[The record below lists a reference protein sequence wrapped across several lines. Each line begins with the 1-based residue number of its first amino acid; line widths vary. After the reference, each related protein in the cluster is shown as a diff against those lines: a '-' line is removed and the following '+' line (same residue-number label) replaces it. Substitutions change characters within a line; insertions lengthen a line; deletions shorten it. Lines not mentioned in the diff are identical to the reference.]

1 MRLKSFQVTNF
12 RSIRDSGLIEVD
24 DITCL
29 VGKNESGKT
38 ALLHALYRLNPI
50 NPEDGEFNPID
61 DYPRADVDDYQ
72 YDVEQGKREPAIV
85 IRAHFELEDADLEGM
100 AEDYPQDV
108 FTSRE
113 VELSKGYDNTLYFK
127 INISEERVVSHL
139 ITTHLPQETAKEAG
153 DCKSFDDLSA
163 FIEETEGEG
172 QQEAVSQ
179 LKQAMDEVEK
189 AGGVRKFF
197 YQRYVKPYV
206 PKFLYFDE
214 YYQMRGQ
221 ENLNALKTR
230 RDNETLEDADR
241 PLLGLLKHARIDLD
255 KALTAKNTQ
264 DLKNKLEGA
273 GNRLTRNLL
282 KYWSQ
287 NNHLQIRFDV
297 REAKPEDPEGMRNGV
312 NLWAEI
318 YDSKHL
324 ATTPMGRRSRGFV
337 WFFSFLSYFGQQK
350 EEHETPLILLL
361 DEPGLSLHAKA
372 QADLLNYME
381 EELKPD
387 HQVIY
392 TTHSPFMIDPIHFE
406 RVRLVQDDSMES
418 DAATA
423 SEDEGTRV
431 SSDVLTVNNDT
442 LFPLQ
447 GALGYE
453 IHQTLFIGP
462 NTLVVEGP
470 SDLIY
475 LKTMSALLEKKGRTA
490 LSEKWTITPAGG
502 AGKIPVFVSLIGNQK
517 GMNIAVLM
525 DVDPNAD
532 SVVQRLIKQKLLR
545 KKNLLTYAQYVD
557 ADEADLE
564 DLFDREFYIEL
575 VNKEFGKTIEL
586 AKVNAAIPRVLVA
599 LRPFFDDNSFN
610 HYRPARY
617 LSEHLGELEA
627 QISDEVIDRFE
638 RLFSDLNG
646 LLKK

>member
-1 MRLKSFQVTNF
+1 MKLKSFQVTNF
-12 RSIRDSGLIEVD
+12 RSVRDSGLIDAD
-24 DITCL
+24 DVTCL

-61 DYPRADVDDYQ
+61 DYPRADVDDYE
-72 YDVEQGKREPAIV
+72 YDVEQGKRDPATV
-85 IRAHFELEDADLEGM
+85 IRAHFELEDADLEVM
-100 AEDYPQDV
+100 FEDYPAEI

-113 VELSKGYDNTLYFK
+113 VELFKGYDNTLYF
-127 INISEERVVSHL
+127 NIAVSEEKVVSHL
-139 ITTHLPQETAKEAG
+139 VVTHLPQDIATEAKQ
-153 DCKSFDDLSA
+153 CKSLDDLSA
-163 FIEETEGEG
+163 FVATAEEEGK
-172 QQEAVSQ
+172 QEAVSPI
-179 LKQAMDEVEK
+179 KQVVVGIGNAD
-189 AGGVRKFF
+189 GVHKFI
-197 YQRYVKPYV
+197 YQQYVKPCV

-221 ENLNALKTR
+221 ENLNALKNR
-230 RDNETLEDADR
+230 MDNETLRDADR

-255 KALTAKNTQ
+255 RALTATNTQ
-264 DLKNKLEGA
+264 GLKNKLEGA
-273 GNRLTRNLL
+273 GNRLTKNLL

-297 REAKPEDPEGMRNGV
+297 RDAKPEDPEGMRNGI

-318 YDSKHL
+318 YDTKHQ

-337 WFFSFLSYFGQQK
+337 WFFSFLAYFGQQN
-350 EEHETPLILLL
+350 EEYDTPLILLL

-372 QADLLNYME
+372 QADLLNYIE
-381 EELKPD
+381 KELRPG

-392 TTHSPFMIDPIHFE
+392 TTHSPFLVDSSHFE
-406 RVRLVQDDSMES
+406 RVRLVQDNGMER
-418 DAATA
+418 DAAIDP
-423 SEDEGTRV
+423 ENEGTKV
-431 SSDVLTVNNDT
+431 SRDVLTVNDDT

-475 LKTMSALLEKKGRTA
+475 LKTMSALLERKEKTA

-502 AGKIPVFVSLIGNQK
+502 AGKIPIFVSLIGSQK
-517 GMNIAVLM
+517 RMNIATLM
-525 DVDPNAD
+525 DYDPHTD
-532 SVVQRLIKQKLLR
+532 SVAQQLIKQKILR
-545 KKNLLTYAQYVD
+545 QKNLLNFAQYTE

-564 DLFDREFYIEL
+564 DLFERDFYLGL
-575 VNKEFGKTIEL
+575 VNGEFGKKITLEDL
-586 AKVNAAIPRVLVA
+586 NPNVKRVLVA
-599 LRPFFDDNSFN
+599 LKPSFDGKNFN

-617 LSEHLGELEA
+617 LSEHLGEFEG
-627 QISDEVIDRFE
+627 QISDAVIDRFE
-638 RLFSDLNG
+638 KIFSDLNK
-646 LLKK
+646 LLK